1 MEAEIASFKNMKKLG
16 EKVTILSSV
25 NEETREKL
33 LSLADTIAEDV
44 KASA

>member
-1 MEAEIASFKNMKKLG
+1 MKKLG

-25 NEETREKL
+25 KEETREKL
-33 LSLADTIAEDV
+33 LCRLPISIAGDV